1 MTEEALSFEPAP
13 PARFWSGWDVLIS
26 LAGSGLI
33 FALGLLL
40 LNFGA
45 QRLGETSYLQRTIS
59 LYWSV
64 GLGFLEGAALLGGV
78 FLFGLRRRW
87 TSWKEVFGARLSRRW
102 NLVAQ
107 ISGVLAIFASS
118 LAAGAIQAVLRR
130 TPYNPQLDFLA
141 PGGFSWPALLGM
153 LATGGLIAPLA
164 EEVFFRGLLHRWL
177 RQRMGFWPA
186 AFLSALLFGV
196 VHVEI
201 SVAGAAFLLG
211 LLLAWLYER
220 SGSLWA
226 PIIVHIINNAVKII
240 FLYIIL
246 YLGIPIT
253 G

>member
-1 MTEEALSFEPAP
+1 MIDEPLVPEPAP
-13 PARFWSGWDVLIS
+13 PARFWSGWDVLLS
-26 LAGSGLI
+26 LIGSGLI

-40 LNFGA
+40 LNLGA
-45 QRLGETSYLQRTIS
+45 RRLGEASYLQQNIS
-59 LYWSV
+59 LFWSV

-78 FLFGLRRRW
+78 FLFGLRQRW
-87 TSWKEVFGARLSRRW
+87 SAWREVFGARLSRPW
-102 NLVAQ
+102 NLIAQ

-118 LAAGAIQAVLRR
+118 LAAGAIQAALRR

-141 PGGFSWPALLGM
+141 PGGFSWPALFGM

-164 EEVFFRGLLHRWL
+164 EEVFFRGLIHRWL
-177 RQRMGFWPA
+177 RQRMRFWPA
-186 AFLSALLFGV
+186 ATLSALLFGV

-226 PIIVHIINNAVKII
+226 PITVHIINNAVKII

-246 YLGIPIT
+246 YLGIPFT